1 MNVRFLNCS
10 TNSINNMFSHIRTSK
25 ENKERVTKLTNKLN
39 LGAENVIAR
48 IALSHSLAQV
58 EKLDISDLKD
68 SGGKEYSKKVLFGEN
83 IDAYLGM
90 ICLRYGIHTSDIDAP
105 KYIKM
110 HIDDGL
116 ELLDQELQSRN
127 NVDAFDFICEKISN

>member
-1 MNVRFLNCS
+1 
-10 TNSINNMFSHIRTSK
+10 MFSHIRTSK

-116 ELLDQELQSRN
+116 SMLEHELEHLSNFDGFAFL
-127 NVDAFDFICEKISN
+127 VDMLEVQDPG

>member
-1 MNVRFLNCS
+1 
-10 TNSINNMFSHIRTSK
+10 MFSHIRTSK
-25 ENKERVTKLTNKLN
+25 ENKERVTKLTNKLH

-58 EKLDISDLKD
+58 EKLDINDLKD
-68 SGGKEYSKKVLFGEN
+68 SGGKEYSKRVLFGEN
-83 IDAYLGM
+83 IDTYLGM
-90 ICLRYGIHTSDIDAP
+90 VCARYGIHTSDLDTP

-110 HIDDGL
+110 HIDHGL

-127 NVDAFDFICEKISN
+127 NVDAFDFISEKIKSAS